1 MFTIKLPITNT
12 GKIVPIIW
20 DSKPIP
26 RKLKIPMI
34 NLIIMVTRIF
44 AKTKSQYSF
53 LFATPLN

>member
-1 MFTIKLPITNT
+1 MFTIKLPITNN

-20 DSKPIP
+20 ESKPIQ

-34 NLIIMVTRIF
+34 KLIIMVTRIF